1 MIVVEI
7 QSTLRQYMEW
17 GIKLKNNLFR
27 KTFINFIIK
36 SIVAGVVILL
46 GTLTL
51 IYITSQFNFHWLYD
65 IAPSLYYLLS
75 RFANYIFRG
84 ELIILLMF
92 IVWLVY
98 VILSLYRMIKK
109 IFSYI
114 NAIVESSNNWFT
126 KDTDYITLPDELS
139 DLEKKLNYLKRESL
153 TNEKLARE
161 NEQKK
166 DELIVYLAHDIKT
179 PLTSMIGYLSILNE
193 MDDMPKK
200 QQEKYIKI
208 ALDKSYRLEELI
220 NELFDVARFNSEK
233 IILEKEKLNLNLM
246 LAQIIDDFYP
256 TLSELNKKIE
266 LNNEQQIMLVADPD
280 KLGRVFNNLIKNAI
294 NYSAENSNIRIN
306 VRKNEYNIIVDI
318 INEGRQIPKEKL
330 DQIFEKF
337 YRLDSSRISKTGGS
351 GLGLAIAKDIV
362 QLHGGQIKA
371 ISSEKETLFRVELP
385 LVE

>member
-1 MIVVEI
+1 MVEI

-92 IVWLVY
+92 IVCLVY
-98 VILSLYRMIKK
+98 VILNLYRMIKK

-385 LVE
+385 LGE

>member
-1 MIVVEI
+1 MVEI

-98 VILSLYRMIKK
+98 VILNLYRMIKK

-161 NEQKK
+161 NEPKK

-318 INEGRQIPKEKL
+318 INEGRQITKEKL

>member
-1 MIVVEI
+1 MVEI

-36 SIVAGVVILL
+36 SIVAGVMILL

-51 IYITSQFNFHWLYD
+51 IYITSQFNFRWLYD

-371 ISSEKETLFRVELP
+371 ISSERETLFRVELP
-385 LVE
+385 LGE

>member
-1 MIVVEI
+1 MVEI

-233 IILEKEKLNLNLM
+233 IILEKEELNLNLM

-266 LNNEQQIMLVADPD
+266 LKNEQQIMLVAVPD

-385 LVE
+385 LGE

>member
-1 MIVVEI
+1 VVEI

-98 VILSLYRMIKK
+98 VILNLYRMIKK

>member
-1 MIVVEI
+1 MVEI

-92 IVWLVY
+92 IVCLVY
-98 VILSLYRMIKK
+98 VILNLYRMIKK

>member
-1 MIVVEI
+1 MVEI

-46 GTLTL
+46 DTLTL

>member
-1 MIVVEI
+1 
-7 QSTLRQYMEW
+7 MEW

-98 VILSLYRMIKK
+98 VILNLYRMIKK

>member
-1 MIVVEI
+1 MVEI

-266 LNNEQQIMLVADPD
+266 LNNEQQIMLLADPD

-385 LVE
+385 LGE

>member
-1 MIVVEI
+1 MVEI

-179 PLTSMIGYLSILNE
+179 PLTLMIGYLSILNE

-246 LAQIIDDFYP
+246 LAQIIDDFYQ

-385 LVE
+385 LGE

>member
-1 MIVVEI
+1 MVEI

-318 INEGRQIPKEKL
+318 INEGRQIPEEKL

-385 LVE
+385 LGE

>member
-1 MIVVEI
+1 
-7 QSTLRQYMEW
+7 MEW

-51 IYITSQFNFHWLYD
+51 IYITSQFIFHWLYD

>member
-1 MIVVEI
+1 
-7 QSTLRQYMEW
+7 MEW

-266 LNNEQQIMLVADPD
+266 LNNEQQIMLLADPD

>member
-1 MIVVEI
+1 MVEI

-246 LAQIIDDFYP
+246 LDQIIDDFYP

-385 LVE
+385 LGE

>member
-1 MIVVEI
+1 
-7 QSTLRQYMEW
+7 MEW

-306 VRKNEYNIIVDI
+306 ARKNEYNIIVDI

-371 ISSEKETLFRVELP
+371 ISSENETLFRVELP

>member
-1 MIVVEI
+1 MVEI
-7 QSTLRQYMEW
+7 QSILRQYMEW

-246 LAQIIDDFYP
+246 IAQIIDDFYP

-385 LVE
+385 LGE

>member
-1 MIVVEI
+1 MVEI

-294 NYSAENSNIRIN
+294 NYSAKNSNIRIN

>member
-1 MIVVEI
+1 MVEI

-98 VILSLYRMIKK
+98 VILNLYRMIKK

-385 LVE
+385 LGE

>member
-1 MIVVEI
+1 MVEI

-109 IFSYI
+109 FFSYI

-385 LVE
+385 LGE

>member
-1 MIVVEI
+1 MVEI

>member
-1 MIVVEI
+1 MVEI
-7 QSTLRQYMEW
+7 QSILRQYMEW

-280 KLGRVFNNLIKNAI
+280 KLGRVFNNIIKNAI

-385 LVE
+385 LGE